1 MFERK
6 EPFQWKIPILILTG
20 ILVLSGGIYIGVK
33 TRKVEEKPAFN
44 NETINEENEET
55 KDSFGLSE
63 NCEIWLYKRSEEGSL
78 IDSEPN
84 MIGFAPKELLDKTKE
99 EIRTYLSEQ
108 YPDKEIDSITQH
120 QIVLSEKAPLKDT
133 SRSNKYSA
141 PRDIAFSIPMFCA
154 CERPIFSGKLIRTKL
169 NFSAK
174 SFISSK
180 FREPLSI
187 ITALSI
193 WPCKERNCFSKQS
206 ISGLNVTVTEL
217 ITTNHLLIFF
227 VFFNSI
233 FYCIQI
239 TISIFFI
246 RLKIRTLSPFI
257 PCIYKYKLLIFIFF
271 SFSVDNNIFKPL
283 FI

>member
-133 SRSNKYSA
+133 SRSDKYSLEVENGF
-141 PRDIAFSIPMFCA
+141 IGHTEI
-154 CERPIFSGKLIRTKL
+154 KLDSLPQSVQEEIQKGVVVDTQDDAYSRL
-169 NFSAK
+169 E
-174 SFISSK
+174 SFGS
-180 FREPLSI
+180 
-187 ITALSI
+187 
-193 WPCKERNCFSKQS
+193 
-206 ISGLNVTVTEL
+206 
-217 ITTNHLLIFF
+217 
-227 VFFNSI
+227 
-233 FYCIQI
+233 
-239 TISIFFI
+239 
-246 RLKIRTLSPFI
+246 
-257 PCIYKYKLLIFIFF
+257 
-271 SFSVDNNIFKPL
+271 
-283 FI
+283 

>member
-99 EIRTYLSEQ
+99 EIENNCTNGNGYWCLAYLKSNGWKIS
-108 YPDKEIDSITQH
+108 DKTW
-120 QIVLSEKAPLKDT
+120 K
-133 SRSNKYSA
+133 R
-141 PRDIAFSIPMFCA
+141 
-154 CERPIFSGKLIRTKL
+154 
-169 NFSAK
+169 
-174 SFISSK
+174 
-180 FREPLSI
+180 
-187 ITALSI
+187 
-193 WPCKERNCFSKQS
+193 
-206 ISGLNVTVTEL
+206 
-217 ITTNHLLIFF
+217 
-227 VFFNSI
+227 
-233 FYCIQI
+233 
-239 TISIFFI
+239 
-246 RLKIRTLSPFI
+246 
-257 PCIYKYKLLIFIFF
+257 
-271 SFSVDNNIFKPL
+271 
-283 FI
+283 